1 MRNLGKT
8 KVKIEQKVRGKMV
21 AKEESIVSQAEYCF
35 GREK

>member
-8 KVKIEQKVRGKMV
+8 KVKIEQKVRGKMA
-21 AKEESIVSQAEYCF
+21 AKEESIVSQAEYRF